1 MNGSRTQAGTCLD
14 SAKRPRRAAAV
25 VSLAASLAVS
35 LAVSLAAALA
45 AGCDRSAV
53 ISRPQ
58 EKKLDVAYDTLF
70 LTELQGKVEDGDI
83 VLRRGYAVLS
93 DMITLVTPGMQMS
106 HAAIY
111 DATNK
116 TVIEAVNSGVR
127 EHPIDA
133 YVRGSHRLV
142 VVRLAVST
150 ADKRA
155 AVVSARS
162 VIGSGFDH
170 LGFIGMDDPERF
182 YCSELVAWA
191 YRAKERGF
199 RPDDVIAPGELVRLG
214 AIVYDSGER
223 GARPMSAVAPYWK

>member
-25 VSLAASLAVS
+25 VSLAAS

-111 DATNK
+111 DATTK

-150 ADKRA
+150 SDKRA